1 MSSNFKKKT
10 IIAIALQ
17 FLGCIVYDRLLVYI
31 ATQAKICVS
40 NLNLLIQRLP
50 CVNVAT
56 TPHNKEMP
64 TSPSLKSFLLSR
76 IFITAGFANW
86 LLIIQLQ

>member
-1 MSSNFKKKT
+1 MYVFKLKKKNHYSYSL
-10 IIAIALQ
+10 AI
-17 FLGCIVYDRLLVYI
+17 FGLVLYMTGYYI
-31 ATQAKICVS
+31 ATQAKMCVS